1 MGSTP
6 ITEDDDLL
14 DDDEQMHGQD
24 KRKRRGSDKGEVS
37 SGLFCHL
44 EETFKVL
51 SDTYKI
57 ITTGNSPECEHAKE
71 GSYPKSPEM
80 ITQQNV
86 VVDDGFEGIL
96 DGISNQCVQIES
108 EILRSSRQSTAT
120 PEGSLSPAP
129 KYINVSRPNS
139 RSGSRVSSRISR
151 PGSRLKPKTPL
162 PDNAGEDEE
171 WGDEDEWEYYYEDEY
186 KEEEQKEPSRPV
198 SRQKLVSRP
207 NSRLSDK
214 PASRPQSRQNEITDQ
229 NKTNES
235 RPVSRIVEKVPSRP
249 NSRQME
255 QEQIR
260 PVSRPNSRIVR
271 PSSKASSRPSSRNT
285 VTGETNEEEGEE
297 GEWDD
302 EWEYYYEEAEDAAG
316 NIISRPSSRVK
327 SRQGGPSRAQST
339 QGISKPM
346 GPSRS
351 ASRQEDEIVSN
362 QPRAASK
369 QEGQRVPS
377 RQEAQRVPSRQDEQ
391 RVPSRQEPIR
401 VPSRQEVPQASSR
414 AASRQESGDRVPSR
428 TRVISRPVSRAKSN
442 LGTNE
447 EQLAEGEWDEGEWEY
462 YYEEDYPEEKPEEP
476 ANHIED
482 KSSTNPAKALDIK
495 NTEANT
501 LQLPIVMNKD
511 SRPNSRNSIVKN
523 KDSRPNSRNSTCSS
537 RPGSRTGSRAASRI
551 KRNQSSLGSVYEED
565 DAWYYDD
572 DDELARLS
580 PTLTTAPTTRA
591 TSPFPNEKGSV
602 DYNQGTGFSG
612 RRISIIEESE
622 ETTPRPTTVI
632 SKTSTNRD
640 SVTPKIPAANQSR
653 PQSKQSNAESCRT
666 PSLYNSGEVG
676 YLNPMAGVSVALA
689 AEYLGQ
695 DANKLVAN
703 LPADFIEE
711 NQVLLKERKK
721 KKHRRKDTD
730 AQVVHDDEEDNKKRK
745 KKKNKDGK
753 FLPKVGV
760 KELANR

>member
-1 MGSTP
+1 MGEWEWEYEDELDASTPTKQGSSGSSRNLTPSDASSGSTRKLLTEMEMGAYNSSSTSHSDHGNSQTTP
-6 ITEDDDLL
+6 ITEEDDFL
-14 DDDEQMHGQD
+14 DDDDQFSGQD
-24 KRKRRGSDKGEVS
+24 RRNRKSAEKTEVS
-37 SGLFCHL
+37 GHLFCHL

-57 ITTGNSPECEHAKE
+57 ITTGNSPECDQFTE
-71 GSYPKSPEM
+71 GSYPKTPDVV
-80 ITQQNV
+80 TQQNAA
-86 VVDDGFEGIL
+86 VDDGFEGIL

-207 NSRLSDK
+207 NSR
-214 PASRPQSRQNEITDQ
+214 
-229 NKTNES
+229 
-235 RPVSRIVEKVPSRP
+235 
-249 NSRQME
+249 QME

-285 VTGETNEEEGEE
+285 VKGEANEEEWDE

-302 EWEYYYEEAEDAAG
+302 EDGWEYYYEEDHCEDASG
-316 NIISRPSSRVK
+316 NVISRPSSRVK

-339 QGISKPM
+339 QGIPNPM

-369 QEGQRVPS
+369 QEGQRMPS

-414 AASRQESGDRVPSR
+414 AASRQETGERVPSR
-428 TRVISRPVSRAKSN
+428 IRVISRPVSRAKSN
-442 LGTNE
+442 LGTND
-447 EQLAEGEWDEGEWEY
+447 EQLDEGEWDEGEWEY
-462 YYEEDYPEEKPEEP
+462 YYEEDYPEEQPEEP
-476 ANHIED
+476 SNHNED
-482 KSSTNPAKALDIK
+482 KSSTNPAKASDLK

-501 LQLPIVMNKD
+501 LQLPIVKNKD
-511 SRPNSRNSIVKN
+511 SRPNSRNSQISVVKN

-537 RPGSRTGSRAASRI
+537 RPGSRTASRI

-580 PTLTTAPTTRA
+580 PTLTTAPPTRA

-602 DYNQGTGFSG
+602 DYNPGTGFSG
-612 RRISIIEESE
+612 RRISIIDECECE
-622 ETTPRPTTVI
+622 ETTPRPQTVI
-632 SKTSTNRD
+632 SKTPTNRE
-640 SVTPKIPAANQSR
+640 SSMTPKIPGSSQSR
-653 PQSKQSNAESCRT
+653 PISKQSNT
-666 PSLYNSGEVG
+666 
-676 YLNPMAGVSVALA
+676 
-689 AEYLGQ
+689 
-695 DANKLVAN
+695 
-703 LPADFIEE
+703 
-711 NQVLLKERKK
+711 
-721 KKHRRKDTD
+721 
-730 AQVVHDDEEDNKKRK
+730 
-745 KKKNKDGK
+745 
-753 FLPKVGV
+753 
-760 KELANR
+760 

>member
-1 MGSTP
+1 MGEWEWEYEDELDASTPTKQGSSGSSRNLTPSDASSGSTRKLLTEMEMGAYNSSSTSHSDHGNSQTTP
-6 ITEDDDLL
+6 ITEEDDFL
-14 DDDEQMHGQD
+14 DDDDQLSGQD
-24 KRKRRGSDKGEVS
+24 RRNRRSSEKTEVS
-37 SGLFCHL
+37 GHLFCHL

-57 ITTGNSPECEHAKE
+57 ITTGNSPECEQATE
-71 GSYPKSPEM
+71 GSYPKTPDM
-80 ITQQNV
+80 VTQQNAA
-86 VVDDGFEGIL
+86 VDDGFEGIL

-229 NKTNES
+229 NKINES

-255 QEQIR
+255 QEQII

-285 VTGETNEEEGEE
+285 VKGETNEEEWDE

-302 EWEYYYEEAEDAAG
+302 EDGWEYYYEEDHCEDASG
-316 NIISRPSSRVK
+316 NVISRPSSRVK
-327 SRQGGPSRAQST
+327 SRQGGPSRAQSR
-339 QGISKPM
+339 QGIPNPR

-369 QEGQRVPS
+369 QEG
-377 RQEAQRVPSRQDEQ
+377 QRVPSRQDEQ

-414 AASRQESGDRVPSR
+414 AASRQESGERVPSR
-428 TRVISRPVSRAKSN
+428 IRVISRPVSRAKSN
-442 LGTNE
+442 LGTND
-447 EQLAEGEWDEGEWEY
+447 EQLGEGEWDEGEWEY
-462 YYEEDYPEEKPEEP
+462 YYEEDYPEEQPEEP
-476 ANHIED
+476 SNH
-482 KSSTNPAKALDIK
+482 N
-495 NTEANT
+495 
-501 LQLPIVMNKD
+501 
-511 SRPNSRNSIVKN
+511 
-523 KDSRPNSRNSTCSS
+523 
-537 RPGSRTGSRAASRI
+537 
-551 KRNQSSLGSVYEED
+551 
-565 DAWYYDD
+565 
-572 DDELARLS
+572 
-580 PTLTTAPTTRA
+580 
-591 TSPFPNEKGSV
+591 
-602 DYNQGTGFSG
+602 
-612 RRISIIEESE
+612 
-622 ETTPRPTTVI
+622 
-632 SKTSTNRD
+632 
-640 SVTPKIPAANQSR
+640 
-653 PQSKQSNAESCRT
+653 
-666 PSLYNSGEVG
+666 
-676 YLNPMAGVSVALA
+676 
-689 AEYLGQ
+689 
-695 DANKLVAN
+695 
-703 LPADFIEE
+703 
-711 NQVLLKERKK
+711 
-721 KKHRRKDTD
+721 
-730 AQVVHDDEEDNKKRK
+730 
-745 KKKNKDGK
+745 
-753 FLPKVGV
+753 
-760 KELANR
+760 